1 MIISDSII
9 HRDNWNVYHKGQSNE
24 VTSCTDRDNWEAV
37 AYNWVRWAE
46 TAQVIILT
54 NLQSMIY
61 ILFLF

>member
-1 MIISDSII
+1 MIIFNFII
-9 HRDNWNVYHKGQSNE
+9 HRDNWSDYHKGQSNE
-24 VTSCTDRDNWEAV
+24 VTSCTARDNWEAV